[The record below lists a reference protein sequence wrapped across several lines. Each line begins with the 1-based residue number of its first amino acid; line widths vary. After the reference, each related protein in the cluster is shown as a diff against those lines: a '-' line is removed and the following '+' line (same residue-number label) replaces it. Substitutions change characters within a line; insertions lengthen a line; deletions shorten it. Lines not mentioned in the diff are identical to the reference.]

1 MPAIRGVLRFRA
13 GPAKAPPESGI
24 IGWEVIVMRFRIRTL
39 QVLIVLSAA
48 PIWTLCEG
56 VKAGCATPAA
66 LAWGA
71 LVALPLVLMC
81 LVLTLVRKEP
91 TRERVIALFGAVA
104 IMGYVLAIPI
114 SFVLIDFF
122 TFLPF
127 H

>member
-1 MPAIRGVLRFRA
+1 
-13 GPAKAPPESGI
+13 
-24 IGWEVIVMRFRIRTL
+24 MRFRIRTF
-39 QVLIVLSAA
+39 QILIVLIAP
-48 PIWTLCEG
+48 PIWTLCEAA
-56 VKAGCATPAA
+56 KAGSVVPVA
-66 LAWGA
+66 LVWGA
-71 LVALPLVLMC
+71 LVAAPLVLMC
-81 LVLTLVRKEP
+81 LVLTSVRKKP